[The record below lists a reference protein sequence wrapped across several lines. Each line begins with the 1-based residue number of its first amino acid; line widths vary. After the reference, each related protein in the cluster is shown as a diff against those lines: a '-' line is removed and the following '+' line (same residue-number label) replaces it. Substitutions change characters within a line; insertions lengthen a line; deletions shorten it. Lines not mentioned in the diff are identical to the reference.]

1 VSISW
6 IPSIAGTGN
15 ESFVR
20 LLRARSCAH
29 KCNLLLLAEQY
40 TIALTLFIMLL
51 CGHCSQPAT
60 FISAVLLVT
69 CTMLRLGLPH
79 VNVLTKVGNAVIAVF
94 VTLWL

>member
-1 VSISW
+1 
-6 IPSIAGTGN
+6 
-15 ESFVR
+15 
-20 LLRARSCAH
+20 
-29 KCNLLLLAEQY
+29 
-40 TIALTLFIMLL
+40 ML
-51 CGHCSQPAT
+51 HCSQPAT